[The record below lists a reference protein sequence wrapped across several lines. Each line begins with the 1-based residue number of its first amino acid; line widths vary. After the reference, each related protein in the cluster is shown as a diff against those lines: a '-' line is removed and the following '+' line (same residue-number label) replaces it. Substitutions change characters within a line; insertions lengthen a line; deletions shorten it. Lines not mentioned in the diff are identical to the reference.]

1 MLCWLFAAC
10 LLANVSADVRMHKR
24 PLLVSR
30 IPVDVQPCVTPP
42 VVAHVESP
50 SECVL
55 QRLRGGAG
63 RPAGDGAAAARARLL
78 LLVSNAGFGS
88 YSVFL
93 RALSEVPGAVPLGT
107 VFITFVRYNIL
118 FLLAIITRSIR
129 TLQARRQKGGSR
141 HTLDG
146 HKGDASHLAAFE
158 LALYSVGSALL
169 SVWGTCRVTAAM
181 SEIFAST
188 DNLFIP
194 VLSVLLGMGDFGVRT
209 WLACALSF
217 GAAVTVAIID
227 SVHSP
232 VGAAVMDLKGA
243 AALVA
248 SAVMYAGFRV
258 RTTRHLRTVSATSLN
273 LLRMCWMGALSTAM
287 LLMDVALGGPSR
299 GTLANIRHIPAAQ
312 WALMAGGVCVSGF
325 ISASLQFEAMC
336 SLSAAKAQ
344 PFAALQ
350 PLFAGVFGYMALREP
365 VSTGTS
371 IGGLLMIGAA
381 LLGCSDSD
389 EDDEPAAKV
398 VSVKEVLEAPTPE
411 QTVSTFPLTS
421 RLEMVEGALAEE
433 VIHELLAGNDPP
445 ARRRWNPAAPAPFA
459 GVLVLLLVLVG
470 KARATGDPCEKR
482 SV

>member
-1 MLCWLFAAC
+1 
-10 LLANVSADVRMHKR
+10 
-24 PLLVSR
+24 
-30 IPVDVQPCVTPP
+30 
-42 VVAHVESP
+42 
-50 SECVL
+50 
-55 QRLRGGAG
+55 
-63 RPAGDGAAAARARLL
+63 
-78 LLVSNAGFGS
+78 
-88 YSVFL
+88 
-93 RALSEVPGAVPLGT
+93 
-107 VFITFVRYNIL
+107 
-118 FLLAIITRSIR
+118 
-129 TLQARRQKGGSR
+129 
-141 HTLDG
+141 
-146 HKGDASHLAAFE
+146 
-158 LALYSVGSALL
+158 
-169 SVWGTCRVTAAM
+169 
-181 SEIFAST
+181 
-188 DNLFIP
+188 
-194 VLSVLLGMGDFGVRT
+194 
-209 WLACALSF
+209 
-217 GAAVTVAIID
+217 
-227 SVHSP
+227 
-232 VGAAVMDLKGA
+232 
-243 AALVA
+243 
-248 SAVMYAGFRV
+248 
-258 RTTRHLRTVSATSLN
+258 
-273 LLRMCWMGALSTAM
+273 MGALSTAM